1 MIYNAMFP
9 RNPQPETFADLMRSF
24 KHTEDIHRFVTA
36 QMVAGAKLA
45 LAWVRTHQPRIDLE
59 GISQGFPS
67 TMGKKGTRMTRHY
80 EATVGPAERMINKL
94 LEADAEFFTKFHYD
108 DEIRELDN
116 PRP

>member
-9 RNPQPETFADLMRSF
+9 RNPQPETLADLMKTF
-24 KHTEDIHRFVTA
+24 KHTKDIHRFVKA

-67 TMGKKGTRMTRHY
+67 TKGKKGTRMTRHY
-80 EATVGPAERMINKL
+80 EAERMISKL
-94 LEADAEFFTKFHYD
+94 LETDTEFFTKFHYD
-108 DEIRELDN
+108 DEVRGLDN